1 MALLLRTRPF
11 RPATSD
17 ASSDGNSNGFHVY
30 PMESVNM
37 RRLSLQV
44 VSQGRRLGHVKTYTV
59 MATKDNRG
67 LGQELKES
75 EKCREDCKDNDS
87 DPLQE
92 LKLRFLKFKKETYL
106 PNLDHYQN
114 LAQVQSPKFM
124 VVACADSRVCPSK
137 ILGFQPGEAF
147 TVRNVA
153 NLVPPYQHGAS
164 ETSAALEFA
173 VNSLK
178 VPNIFIIGH
187 SCCGGIR
194 ALMSMKQKSAS
205 KYYCTV
211 LPALMHSFLSESFI
225 EDWVSIAKSARLS
238 TEATVGNLSFDKQC
252 THCEKESIN
261 GSILN
266 LLTYPWIEEKVTRG
280 SLLLHGGYYDF
291 TDCSF
296 EKWTL
301 VYRENLEGGSK
312 FAIKGCSTWF

>member
-11 RPATSD
+11 RPATTD
-17 ASSDGNSNGFHVY
+17 ASNDGNSNGFHVY

-37 RRLSLQV
+37 RRLPLQV
-44 VSQGRRLGHVKTYTV
+44 VKLHVSQGRRLGHVKTYTV
-59 MATKDNRG
+59 MATKDSRG

-75 EKCREDCKDNDS
+75 EKRREDCKDNDS

-92 LKLRFLKFKKETYL
+92 LKLRFLKFKKQTYL
-106 PNLDHYQN
+106 ANLDHYQN
-114 LAQVQSPKFM
+114 LAHVQSPKFM

-205 KYYCTV
+205 K
-211 LPALMHSFLSESFI
+211 SFI

-261 GSILN
+261 GSVLN
-266 LLTYPWIEEKVTRG
+266 LLTYPWIEEKVTGG